1 MMSVPIATC
10 TVAGMPARAAA
21 ARMLVRRCGS
31 RARLDGVADGAP
43 EAQASGDALGG
54 GAVQE
59 LAGLA
64 RHAEEAAVEP
74 GSDILRRPAAPRELE
89 VVHEAGAVHGDGGDA
104 PALDQIDDQRPEPH
118 LDAVRAHA
126 EDDGLAR
133 PRGARDAGGRVAQ
146 IASREDVGQPVEQRA
161 HAEPAAYRL
170 AQRGRRHLA
179 GSPPER
185 HRMDAARVDRRWG
198 GPAALHAGTAC
209 AVAPYGGLPA
219 A

>member
-1 MMSVPIATC
+1 MASPMARPRP
-10 TVAGMPARAAA
+10 MPAATPSVV
-21 ARMLVRRCGS
+21 ARFRNSPVS
-31 RARLDGVADGAP
+31 RAMPKRPRSRPGPTSSDVRPPHASSKSCTRQAP
-43 EAQASGDALGG
+43 FMATAAS
-54 GAVQE
+54 
-59 LAGLA
+59 
-64 RHAEEAAVEP
+64 
-74 GSDILRRPAAPRELE
+74 
-89 VVHEAGAVHGDGGDA
+89 A

-118 LDAVRAHA
+118 LDA
-126 EDDGLAR
+126 DAR
-133 PRGARDAGGRVAQ
+133 PCRGRRACPRRDGARDAGGRVAQ
-146 IASREDVGQPVEQRA
+146 IASREDVGQPVEPRA